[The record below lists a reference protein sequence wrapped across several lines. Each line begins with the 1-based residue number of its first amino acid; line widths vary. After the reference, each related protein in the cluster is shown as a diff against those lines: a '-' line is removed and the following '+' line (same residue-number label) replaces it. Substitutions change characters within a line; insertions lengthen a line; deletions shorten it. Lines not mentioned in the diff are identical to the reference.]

1 MRGNYDVLIA
11 LGTLGLVLAIFGIA
25 IYLVVRK

>member
-1 MRGNYDVLIA
+1 MRGQYDVLIA
-11 LGTLGLVLAIFGIA
+11 LGALGLVLGIIAFA